1 MTLPQQGVAF
11 TEKFKSVENGD
22 ASESFYSLA
31 KAVEHD
37 VHKQL
42 GRDYQVPAGT
52 PLSEALYSK
61 GMGKRCHSGSLSS
74 STSES
79 VSSTSGGDVTSLSG
93 QSEVSYF
100 TPRLRDNS
108 GFLNTIDGHSLPPN
122 ATYATP
128 PRGHP
133 MPKPRAATLMPM
145 PTSGIYSYSTHNGIP
160 PQLGQSFSSTSP
172 AEVTEREFT
181 SSCNN
186 PLLLDNGY
194 MRPRPTPDRVPDY
207 DYPPFGLPRP
217 AKFDQGDISPR
228 QHRSALLRSDS
239 ERELPPTPPNSFA
252 DPGNTPFGENPS
264 RYINMDD
271 LLEALPPP
279 IDRTK
284 KPASQRPPRVDRRS
298 KPSNT
303 SEPSRVQ
310 SESPPDFSVRV
321 DPFSSRGAEEATFT
335 NSDIPKRTKRST
347 HYTQVRFDPA
357 TRRPIPIPRPRPGG
371 GVKRVNYTDVNLKA
385 TQELAE
391 KREMLQRQT
400 TLSSAEAEALT
411 DKYYINVARDG
422 SIDDDTNPDY
432 YTHMRVSSI

>member
-11 TEKFKSVENGD
+11 AEKFKSVENGD
-22 ASESFYSLA
+22 PSESFYSLA
-31 KAVEHD
+31 KAVEYD

-42 GRDYQVPAGT
+42 GRDHQVPAGT

-61 GMGKRCHSGSLSS
+61 GMGKRHHSSSLSS

-100 TPRLRDNS
+100 TPRQRDNS
-108 GFLNTIDGHSLPPN
+108 GFLTIDGHSLPST
-122 ATYATP
+122 AYTP

-133 MPKPRAATLMPM
+133 MPKPRAATLMPT
-145 PTSGIYSYSTHNGIP
+145 PTSGIYNYPTHNGIP

-172 AEVTEREFT
+172 ADVTEREFT

-186 PLLLDNGY
+186 SLLLENGY

-217 AKFDQGDISPR
+217 AKFDLGNVSPR

-252 DPGNTPFGENPS
+252 DPGNTPFAENPS

-284 KPASQRPPRVDRRS
+284 KPASRQPPRVDRSS

-303 SEPSRVQ
+303 SEASRVQ
-310 SESPPDFSVRV
+310 SESPPDFP
-321 DPFSSRGAEEATFT
+321 DPLSSEEATFV

-357 TRRPIPIPRPRPGG
+357 TRRPIPIPRARL
-371 GVKRVNYTDVNLKA
+371 GVGVRRVNYTDVNLKA

-400 TLSSAEAEALT
+400 TLNSAEAEALT

-432 YTHMRVSSI
+432 YTHMRVSSVSIYNILS